1 MHPKLP
7 PQLGLLALVLATAMA
22 AGEATAAA
30 ADSPSTPRK
39 WTRLLDHRLTAKELG
54 LPVSASSRTFA
65 RAALRRSA
73 GPLGL
78 RGSLRDVRL
87 LSTQRAPRG
96 RWGSRPAD
104 AALPADRRRAAPALQ
119 PDRCRRRGRFGDVDQ
134 RHHGPGRDHP
144 APRRASVSPPRER
157 ARSRSGG
164 SPARTPRC
172 PHRRSPMPA
181 PRASRTRR
189 GAHGSSRSPRRRQP
203 RTMRK
208 ISTGA
213 SSSTPRSGKIRD
225 VWKGVAAAPATSRA
239 HRHRRARRP

>member
-87 LSTQRAPRG
+87 LSTQRAPRVAG
-96 RWGSRPAD
+96 ARDLQTLRFRQTAGGLRLLYSQIDVAVVDGSVTSISATTVPVRTTRLRGARRVSAARARAIAQRRIAGPD
-104 AALPADRRRAAPALQ
+104 SALPAQAIADAGTPRNP
-119 PDRCRRRGRFGDVDQ
+119 
-134 RHHGPGRDHP
+134 H
-144 APRRASVSPPRER
+144 APRRAWVVQV
-157 ARSRSGG
+157 
-164 SPARTPRC
+164 TPKTT
-172 PHRRSPMPA
+172 A
-181 PRASRTRR
+181 
-189 GAHGSSRSPRRRQP
+189 AHDEEDLNWCVV
-203 RTMRK
+203 
-208 ISTGA
+208 IDA
-213 SSSTPRSGKIRD
+213 RSGKIRD
-225 VWKGVAAAPATSRA
+225 VWRGVAAAPATTAR
-239 HRHRRARRP
+239 RHRRARRP